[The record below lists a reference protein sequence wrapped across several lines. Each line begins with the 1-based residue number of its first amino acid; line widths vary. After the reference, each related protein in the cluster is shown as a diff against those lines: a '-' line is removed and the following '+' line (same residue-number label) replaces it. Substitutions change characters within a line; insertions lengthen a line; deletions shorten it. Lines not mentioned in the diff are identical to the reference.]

1 MNRLVIVDI
10 VFTADV
16 VKVVFLDFNGD
27 SDEYCLTD
35 GLPQSMV
42 LHAIS
47 GYKFSMVF
55 GCRRTV

>member
-1 MNRLVIVDI
+1 MDI

-16 VKVVFLDFNGD
+16 VKVVFLDLNGD

-35 GLPQSMV
+35 GLPESMA
-42 LHAIS
+42 LDAIS